1 LQFSVPSRARPRRA
15 AGAERGAAATSRCGT
30 RRVRFAT
37 RRRLIAA
44 FSTVL
49 AAFVCALA
57 VQVVTL
63 RRIEATCAAM
73 GDQEEQMVV
82 ALQLEGAADEYRHE
96 AELAMAH
103 GALLPAYE
111 AAHARMRDLTSA
123 LRARVREPEAI
134 AFAEEIRE
142 AHAKLDALIREA
154 VAPEARRQAPVVSA
168 AERAYPLIALVG
180 RNADAI
186 VARLHRAVSSSR
198 RVIMDHER
206 TELAWMATLLAVTPL
221 FVAAAV
227 FYLSRSVARPLAVL
241 SEGAAA
247 LAGGDL
253 TKRIEIASAD
263 EFGALAADF
272 NAMTVALRQH
282 QDRLVAS
289 EKLAGIGRLAA
300 GVAHEINNPL
310 QVIIGYLSMRRD
322 VADRKLA
329 EQLAAIEE
337 EAMRC
342 KTIVDGLLELSRP
355 AARFEPV
362 DLRGLCED
370 VAGSLRVAVKPLP
383 LRLRVEGTAVALGDG
398 PRLRQVLYNLMKNA
412 VEASGPSGEVAVALA
427 PSGHGVGIAV
437 RDSGPGVP
445 AAARARLFEPFFTTK
460 PAGTGLGLA
469 VSRAIALA
477 HGGDID
483 VEASASG
490 GAVFTLRLPHIASE
504 RRG

>member
-1 LQFSVPSRARPRRA
+1 VPTRP
-15 AGAERGAAATSRCGT
+15 
-30 RRVRFAT
+30 VRFAT

-44 FSTVL
+44 FSAVL
-49 AAFVCALA
+49 AAFACALA
-57 VQVVTL
+57 VEVVTL
-63 RRIEATCAAM
+63 RRTEAIFSAM
-73 GDQEEQMVV
+73 ADQEEQMVA
-82 ALQLEGAADEYRHE
+82 ALQLEAAADEYRRE
-96 AELAMAH
+96 AELAVAH

-111 AAHARMRDLTSA
+111 AAHARMRDLASA
-123 LRARVREPEAI
+123 LRARVRAPEAI
-134 AFAEEIRE
+134 ARTEQIRE
-142 AHAKLDALIREA
+142 GHANLDAIVREA
-154 VAPEARRQAPVVSA
+154 AAAASRGQAPAPSAARRGSA
-168 AERAYPLIALVG
+168 LFALVG
-180 RNADAI
+180 RSTDAI
-186 VARLHRAVSSSR
+186 VAGLHRASSSSR
-198 RVIMDHER
+198 RELMEGER
-206 TELAWMATLLAVTPL
+206 AELAWTAGLLAVTPL
-221 FVAAAV
+221 FVAAAI

-263 EFGALAADF
+263 EFGELAADF

-282 QDRLVAS
+282 RDRLIES

-310 QVIIGYLSMRRD
+310 QVIIGYLSMWRD
-322 VADRKLA
+322 VPDRRLA
-329 EQLAAIEE
+329 EQLAAIED

-342 KTIVDGLLELSRP
+342 RAIVDGLLELSRP

-362 DLRGLCED
+362 DLRGLCDD
-370 VAGSLRVAVKPLP
+370 VACSLRVALRPRP
-383 LRLRVEGTAVALGDG
+383 LRLRLDGTAVVLGDG

-412 VEASGPSGEVAVALA
+412 VEASGPGGEVAVALA
-427 PSGHGVGIAV
+427 PSDRGVDVAV
-437 RDSGPGVP
+437 RDSGPGVA

-483 VEASASG
+483 VEAGTSG
-490 GAVFTLRLPHIASE
+490 GAVFTLRLPRSACETQRVTWNDPACSSW
-504 RRG
+504 RTGLPS

>member
-1 LQFSVPSRARPRRA
+1 
-15 AGAERGAAATSRCGT
+15 
-30 RRVRFAT
+30 
-37 RRRLIAA
+37 
-44 FSTVL
+44 
-49 AAFVCALA
+49 
-57 VQVVTL
+57 
-63 RRIEATCAAM
+63 
-73 GDQEEQMVV
+73 
-82 ALQLEGAADEYRHE
+82 
-96 AELAMAH
+96 
-103 GALLPAYE
+103 
-111 AAHARMRDLTSA
+111 
-123 LRARVREPEAI
+123 
-134 AFAEEIRE
+134 
-142 AHAKLDALIREA
+142 
-154 VAPEARRQAPVVSA
+154 
-168 AERAYPLIALVG
+168 
-180 RNADAI
+180 
-186 VARLHRAVSSSR
+186 
-198 RVIMDHER
+198 
-206 TELAWMATLLAVTPL
+206 
-221 FVAAAV
+221 
-227 FYLSRSVARPLAVL
+227 
-241 SEGAAA
+241 
-247 LAGGDL
+247 
-253 TKRIEIASAD
+253 
-263 EFGALAADF
+263 
-272 NAMTVALRQH
+272 
-282 QDRLVAS
+282 
-289 EKLAGIGRLAA
+289 
-300 GVAHEINNPL
+300 
-310 QVIIGYLSMRRD
+310 MRRD

>member
-1 LQFSVPSRARPRRA
+1 
-15 AGAERGAAATSRCGT
+15 
-30 RRVRFAT
+30 
-37 RRRLIAA
+37 
-44 FSTVL
+44 
-49 AAFVCALA
+49 
-57 VQVVTL
+57 
-63 RRIEATCAAM
+63 M
-73 GDQEEQMVV
+73 
-82 ALQLEGAADEYRHE
+82 
-96 AELAMAH
+96 
-103 GALLPAYE
+103 
-111 AAHARMRDLTSA
+111 
-123 LRARVREPEAI
+123 
-134 AFAEEIRE
+134 
-142 AHAKLDALIREA
+142 
-154 VAPEARRQAPVVSA
+154 
-168 AERAYPLIALVG
+168 
-180 RNADAI
+180 
-186 VARLHRAVSSSR
+186 
-198 RVIMDHER
+198 
-206 TELAWMATLLAVTPL
+206 TPL

-227 FYLSRSVARPLAVL
+227 VYLSRSVARPLAVL

-253 TKRIEIASAD
+253 AKRIELGSAD

-282 QDRLVAS
+282 QDRLVES

-329 EQLAAIEE
+329 EQLAAIED

-342 KTIVDGLLELSRP
+342 KAVVDGLLELSRP

-370 VAGSLRVAVKPLP
+370 VAGSLRVAVQPGP
-383 LRLRVEGTAVALGDG
+383 LRLRLEGTAVAIGDG

-412 VEASGPSGEVAVALA
+412 VEAAGPGGEVAVVLA
-427 PSGHGVGIAV
+427 SSGHGVDIAV

-460 PAGTGLGLA
+460 PTGTGLGLA

-490 GAVFTLRLPHIASE
+490 GAVFTLRLPRIASE